1 MNSPKVTSLWRYPV
15 KSMMGEEMN
24 ACEITEK
31 GLLGD
36 RAFGV
41 IDTSTGKLANAK
53 NPKKWPDMFRYRA
66 AFIEPPQ
73 ASLSVPPV
81 RITFPDGTTI
91 VSTEDEKNEKLS
103 KSFNR
108 TVVLASPSSA
118 EVAFEGY
125 IPEEIEELENPGSIF
140 TRNSPQGT
148 FYDIAMIHIIT
159 TSTIDALRKLI
170 PESRIEP
177 RRFRPNIIIDVPE
190 AEGFIENEW
199 VGKIL
204 TIGDN
209 VQLKILQPTPRC
221 VMTTLAQGDLSKDTN
236 VLKSIVQNNA
246 GNFGVYASV
255 VTDGKIYA
263 GDQVEIK

>member
-1 MNSPKVTSLWRYPV
+1 MRSLKVTSLWRYPV

-24 ACEITEK
+24 ACEMTEK

-53 NPKKWPDMFRYRA
+53 NPKKWPDMFQYRA

-73 ASLSVPPV
+73 ASLPVPPV

-148 FYDIAMIHIIT
+148 FYDIAMVHIIT

-209 VQLKILQPTPRC
+209 VHLKISQPTPRC

-255 VTDGKIYA
+255 VTSGKIRI
-263 GDQVEIK
+263 GDPIEIK